1 MKTVLTIIGTRPEA
15 IKLTPILI
23 ALNKNRYFTSKVC
36 ISRQHTDLLD
46 PLLLD
51 LGITINYQLENN
63 LSNKSLHQSAAR
75 ILGQFETILAEAKPD
90 IVIVQGD
97 TTTAFSAALAAFY
110 SHIPVAHVEAGLRTS
125 NLTSPWP
132 EEAHRCLIDRLTTY
146 FFPPTDQA
154 QNTLIAEGISP
165 KKIWVVGNTSI
176 DAIRLV
182 RKAPTSTRN
191 KKGRIIVVTIHRR
204 ENHGEPLKEI
214 CHALRTAV
222 TQFPDIKIF
231 FLVHPNPAVRKPI
244 TDMLSGVLNIEL
256 REPLDHTSFIHL
268 LDTCTFIIT
277 DSGGIQEEATFIGKP
292 VLIIRDTTERPE
304 CIQTGN
310 AMLVGTKSLDIIACC
325 KKLLESTEV
334 IASMSKVHF
343 PYGDGY
349 AAERIVK
356 ILEQETRKISP

>member
-1 MKTVLTIIGTRPEA
+1 MKSVLTVIGTRPEA

-23 ALNKNRYFTSKVC
+23 ALNKSKYFTSKVC

-46 PLLLD
+46 PLLLN
-51 LGITINYQLENN
+51 LGITTNYQLENN
-63 LSNKSLHQSAAR
+63 VSNQSLHQSAAR
-75 ILGQFETILAEAKPD
+75 ILEQFETILVEAKPD
-90 IVIVQGD
+90 LVIVQGD

-110 SHIPVAHVEAGLRTS
+110 SHVPIAHVEAGLRTG
-125 NLTSPWP
+125 TIASPWP
-132 EEAHRCLIDRLTTY
+132 EEAHRRIIDRLAAY

-182 RKAPTSTRN
+182 RKSPTLTKN
-191 KKGRIIVVTIHRR
+191 KKERIIVVTVHRR

-214 CHALRTAV
+214 CHALRTIVA
-222 TQFPDIKIF
+222 QFSNVRIL
-231 FLVHPNPAVRKPI
+231 FLLHPNPAIRKPI
-244 TDMLSGVLNIEL
+244 MNMLSGIPNIDL
-256 REPLDHTSFIHL
+256 IDPLDHSSFTQL
-268 LDTCTFIIT
+268 LDTCIFIIT

-310 AMLVGTKSLDIIACC
+310 AILVGTKSVNIIACC
-325 KKLLESTEV
+325 KKLLENTETL
-334 IASMSKVHF
+334 AAMSKVHF
-343 PYGDGY
+343 PYGDGH

-356 ILEQETRKISP
+356 ILEQEFRKISL